1 MAGER
6 LKKLRREFADNVS
19 KPVLDQILDDL
30 LEQKVLN
37 EGEYEALKEGST
49 RRGDKAL
56 ELIDIV
62 RKKGQKASE
71 KFIQS
76 IQYRDSMFAERLELE
91 PDSSR
96 LPQSGVVPVTRERPP
111 ASDQWIAPCLKKTFQ
126 AIQQQMETGQ
136 IYKIRE
142 SGSRKRTALII
153 NNIKF
158 SHYSDRNG
166 ANVDEQQMKK
176 LLEGLGYTP
185 KVYNNVNAKDME
197 KALTE
202 FSKQEEHKESDST
215 FIVLMSHG
223 IRDGVCGVEHKEES
237 PDILHTDKIFN
248 IFNNKNCKTLREKP
262 KIIIIQACRGENMG
276 HTLVSD
282 SLGPSLPAPSPQTPS
297 PSADIPEGYESDAL
311 RKDHVERD
319 FICFC
324 SSTPDNVSWRS
335 PETGSVFVQKLVDV
349 VRKNACV
356 EHVDE
361 LFRMVQNEF
370 ENFPMQMPTKER
382 NTLLKKFYL
391 LPGI

>member
-1 MAGER
+1 VSGER

-91 PDSSR
+91 PAFTPTHTHLSLVPATLQETAIATLILCSSN
-96 LPQSGVVPVTRERPP
+96 
-111 ASDQWIAPCLKKTFQ
+111 KTFQ